1 MGGGAEQRPYDVIV
15 FGATSFVGQ
24 ILCEVLSKRLESSLV
39 RWAIAGRN
47 QEKLDAVAQRLGLE
61 VPRIVADAHDADQLR
76 ELVASTNLV
85 VSTVG
90 PYAVHGSLLVELAA
104 DCSTDYCDLTGEPQW
119 MQRMIDAHH
128 DTAVRRGARLIHA
141 CGFDSIPSDLGVL
154 FTQKAAEERFG
165 QPCSQISMRVKALKG
180 AASGG
185 TMASILNLIEE
196 ASHDSNARRILAN
209 PYALA
214 PEGLR
219 EGVKQPQ
226 VLAPIRD
233 EASGQWIAPFVMA
246 TVNTRIVHR
255 SHALLGRP
263 WGEDF
268 LYDEAMLTG
277 SGPAGFAR
285 ASALAAGLAGF
296 AGAASV
302 GPLRKVLGDRVVPQP
317 GEGPSE
323 QAQERGFYDLRFY
336 GTTAAGDTIT
346 TKVTGDRDP
355 GYGSTAKMLAEA
367 ALVLLK
373 TDPADLPGGFW
384 TPTTAF
390 GDRLTEQL
398 QAHAGL
404 AFTIL
409 D

>member
-1 MGGGAEQRPYDVIV
+1 MGGGTEQRPFDVIV

-24 ILCEVLSKRLESSLV
+24 ILTEVLSKRLGSSLV
-39 RWAIAGRN
+39 RWAIAGRS
-47 QEKLDAVAQRLGLE
+47 QEKLDAVSQRLGLT
-61 VPRIVADAHDADQLR
+61 VPSIVADAHDTEKLR
-76 ELVASTNLV
+76 ELVESANLV
-85 VSTVG
+85 LSTVG

-104 DCSTDYCDLTGEPQW
+104 ECGTDYCDLSGEPQW

-128 DTAVRRGARLIHA
+128 GAAVRSGARLIHA

-154 FTQKAAEERFG
+154 FTQRVAEEQFG
-165 QPCSQISMRVKALKG
+165 QPCSQISMRVKAMKG
-180 AASGG
+180 SASGG
-185 TMASILNLIEE
+185 TMASILNLIDE
-196 ASHDSNARRILAN
+196 ASHDSDARRILAN

-214 PEGLR
+214 PEGMR

-233 EASGQWIAPFVMA
+233 EASNQWIAPFVMA

-255 SHALLGRP
+255 THALLGRP

-268 LYDEAMLTG
+268 LYDEAILTG
-277 SGPAGFAR
+277 SGPGGFAR

-296 AGAASV
+296 AGAASL
-302 GPLRKVLGDRVVPQP
+302 GPLRKLLGDRVVPQP
-317 GEGPSE
+317 GDGPSPD
-323 QAQERGFYDLRFY
+323 AQERGFFDLRFY
-336 GTTAAGDTIT
+336 GTTTGGDTIT

-367 ALVLLK
+367 ALALLK
-373 TDPADLPGGFW
+373 SDPADLPGGFW

-390 GDRLTEQL
+390 GDHLIEQL
-398 QAHAGL
+398 ASHAGL
-404 AFTIL
+404 VFAVL